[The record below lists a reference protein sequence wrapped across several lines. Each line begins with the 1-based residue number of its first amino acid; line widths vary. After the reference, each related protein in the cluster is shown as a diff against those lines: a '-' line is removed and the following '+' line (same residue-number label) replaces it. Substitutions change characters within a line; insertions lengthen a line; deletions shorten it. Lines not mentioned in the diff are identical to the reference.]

1 MSKMLKTQT
10 LQNNKYP
17 TKVYGYTSDPKDTRD
32 FLNLEIL
39 NITLRLSDK
48 CNFSCKYCSYYDN
61 TKKHIKFETLKE
73 ILNTLMEVST
83 YPDIPPYKKINWY
96 IHGGEPTVYPHFV
109 EAMLHILNSNKIEN
123 EIEVQTN
130 SSFKNLNKFK
140 PFIGK
145 NIKFVCSYQNHQN
158 NPEQFKKFCSF
169 LLENNLFAGT
179 DLILENFGTEN
190 EQENIIEIY
199 DWLIE
204 QKYKYNLPFN
214 VQTNTVDGISL
225 DTLPNIY
232 KERFSNKKHSEL
244 IKVEYNDGS
253 EDIHDYD
260 TFTSTGKNTFKLMK
274 CNVGLQ
280 SIIVDT
286 TEPEI
291 KLYKCFSDILYDKQ
305 KPYLKLKPEEFNIQR
320 IKNIFKQTI
329 CIHPKCIC
337 EIFIPKSSMKNKV
350 KQCI

>member
-1 MSKMLKTQT
+1 MRTTMK
-10 LQNNKYP
+10 
-17 TKVYGYTSDPKDTRD
+17 KVYGYTDHPDDTRD

-48 CNFSCKYCSYYDN
+48 CNFSCKYCNYYDN
-61 TKKHIKFETLKE
+61 SKKHIPLEDLKKIIDE
-73 ILNTLMEVST
+73 LHKVH
-83 YPDIPPYKKINWY
+83 YKKINWY
-96 IHGGEPTVYPHFV
+96 IHGGEPTVYPNFI
-109 EAMLHILNSNKIEN
+109 EAMLYILDSKEIEN
-123 EIEVQTN
+123 DIEVQTN
-130 SSFKNLNKFK
+130 SSYKNLDKFK
-140 PFIGK
+140 PLIGK

-158 NPEQFKKFCSF
+158 NPEQFKRFCSF
-169 LLENNLFAGT
+169 MLENGLFAGT

-190 EQENIIEIY
+190 EQENIIDIY

-225 DTLPNIY
+225 DTLPEIY

-244 IKVEYNDGS
+244 IKVEYMNGT
-253 EDIHDYD
+253 EEIFDYD

-280 SIIVDT
+280 SIIIDT
-286 TEPEI
+286 TESEI
-291 KLYKCFSDILYDKQ
+291 KLYKCFSDILYDKK
-305 KPYLKLKPEEFNIQR
+305 KPFLKLKPEEFNIQR
-320 IKNIFKQTI
+320 IQSIFRQTI

-337 EIFIPKSSMKNKV
+337 EIFVPKFSRKNKE
-350 KQCI
+350 K